1 MITRY
6 FIEISYDGKEYHGW
20 QIQPSSITIQQVLTD
35 CLSKL
40 LKYNINLV
48 GAGRT
53 DTGVHAKQMFAHF
66 DLNFNINDNLGF
78 LHKINSFLP
87 QDIYVKSLKK
97 VKNETHA
104 RFDAIS
110 RKYEYIISKN
120 KSPLFRNKVY
130 HISKK
135 LNIELMKKASNIL
148 FDFNDFTSFSKL
160 HTQTK
165 TNNCDIKSIFWKE
178 KDDFLIFQ
186 IEADRFLRNMV
197 RAIVG
202 TLIDIGLEKITL
214 IDFENIIKSKD
225 RSKASASAP
234 AHALYLISIL
244 YPKHIWHE

>member
-87 QDIYVKSLKK
+87 QDISVKSLKK

-165 TNNCDIKSIFWKE
+165 TNNCVIKNIFWKE

-202 TLIDIGLEKITL
+202 TILMVGKKNIEVEEFAKIIEARNRSLAGISVPAKGLFLTKVE
-214 IDFENIIKSKD
+214 
-225 RSKASASAP
+225 
-234 AHALYLISIL
+234 
-244 YPKHIWHE
+244 YPNYE

>member
-66 DLNFNINDNLGF
+66 DLNFNINDNLDF
-78 LHKINSFLP
+78 LYKINSFLP
-87 QDIYVKSLKK
+87 QDISVKSLKK
-97 VKNETHA
+97 VKNEAHA

-110 RKYEYIISKN
+110 RKYEYIISRN

-165 TNNCDIKSIFWKE
+165 TNNCDIKNVFWKE

-202 TLIDIGLEKITL
+202 TLIDIGLGKISL

-234 AHALYLISIL
+234 AHALYLISIF

>member
-66 DLNFNINDNLGF
+66 DLNFNINDNLDF
-78 LHKINSFLP
+78 LYKINSFLP
-87 QDIYVKSLKK
+87 QDISVKSLKK
-97 VKNETHA
+97 VKNEAHA

-110 RKYEYIISKN
+110 RKYEYIISRN

-148 FDFNDFTSFSKL
+148 FEFNDFTSFSKL

-165 TNNCDIKSIFWKE
+165 TNNCDIKNVFWKE

-202 TLIDIGLEKITL
+202 TLIDIGLGKISL
-214 IDFENIIKSKD
+214 IDFENIIKSKN

-234 AHALYLISIL
+234 AHALYLISIF

>member
-40 LKYNINLV
+40 LRFNINLV

-78 LHKINSFLP
+78 LHKVNSFLP
-87 QDIYVKSLKK
+87 HDISVKSLKK
-97 VKNETHA
+97 VKNDTHA
-104 RFDAIS
+104 RFDALS

-135 LNIELMKKASNIL
+135 LNIELMKKASDKL

-165 TNNCDIKSIFWKE
+165 TNNCDIKRVFWKE

-202 TLIDIGLEKITL
+202 TLIDIGLEKISL

-234 AHALYLISIL
+234 AHALCLISIL

>member
-66 DLNFNINDNLGF
+66 DLNFNINDNLDF
-78 LHKINSFLP
+78 LYKINSFLP
-87 QDIYVKSLKK
+87 QDISVKSLKK
-97 VKNETHA
+97 VKNEAHA

-110 RKYEYIISKN
+110 RKYEYIISRN

-148 FDFNDFTSFSKL
+148 FEFNDFTSFSKL

-165 TNNCDIKSIFWKE
+165 TNNCDIKNVFGRK
-178 KDDFLIFQ
+178 KMTF
-186 IEADRFLRNMV
+186 
-197 RAIVG
+197 
-202 TLIDIGLEKITL
+202 
-214 IDFENIIKSKD
+214 
-225 RSKASASAP
+225 
-234 AHALYLISIL
+234 
-244 YPKHIWHE
+244 